1 MTCNATKLEKPILK
15 ASPPMEEV
23 NAKFL
28 SRMIQKT
35 QERIENHY
43 FETRKHVLEYD
54 DVLNAQRE
62 HIYAMRRDVLLGRE
76 VREELKRQVDSLME
90 DVMNDAWAIDE
101 HDQRVY
107 DYNLLY
113 EDLSELFPIMDFARE
128 EELAKY
134 PPGPELLA
142 FIQDLAHR
150 AYDAKVESLGEELMG
165 RLEQMVMLQA
175 VNDRWME
182 HLQTVDYVRE

>member
-1 MTCNATKLEKPILK
+1 
-15 ASPPMEEV
+15 
-23 NAKFL
+23 
-28 SRMIQKT
+28 
-35 QERIENHY
+35 
-43 FETRKHVLEYD
+43 
-54 DVLNAQRE
+54 
-62 HIYAMRRDVLLGRE
+62 
-76 VREELKRQVDSLME
+76 
-90 DVMNDAWAIDE
+90 MNDRWAIDE

-107 DYNLLY
+107 DYNWLY
-113 EDLSELFPIMDFARE
+113 VDLSELFPIMDFARE
-128 EELAKY
+128 EELSKY

-182 HLQTVDYVRE
+182 HLQTVEYVREGISLRGYGQVDPLVAYKRETFDLFQITLK